1 VFPTSIASNTPGI
14 IQRWSRQTHYSQYH
28 ARAMAA
34 SERSDARLYV
44 IPGSHPAM
52 AARRMLELKGIPYRR
67 VDLMPVISRGA
78 LRALRFP
85 SNTVPSLAIG
95 GRRLTGSR
103 EIARELDSIQPD
115 PPLYPA
121 EPERRVATEDAERWG
136 EEVLQPAVR
145 RILWNALKR
154 NRAPLASYAEG
165 ARLGIPIGLAVRTAA
180 PIVAAASRMNRA
192 DDGAVRQDLASLPGW
207 LKRIDDWIAEGVL
220 GSDPPNAADL
230 QIGASLRLA
239 MTLDDLRPSIA
250 SRPAGELAL
259 RAIPD
264 FPGQAPPVLPA
275 SWLEPVRES
284 ATAAA
289 PG

>member
-1 VFPTSIASNTPGI
+1 
-14 IQRWSRQTHYSQYH
+14 
-28 ARAMAA
+28 MAA
-34 SERSDARLYV
+34 ASSPDAKLYV

-52 AARRMLELKGIPYRR
+52 AARHMLELKGIEYRR
-67 VDLMPVISRGA
+67 IDLMPVISRGA

-95 GRRLTGSR
+95 GHKLTGSR
-103 EIARELDSIQPD
+103 AIARELDAIKPD

-121 EPERRVATEDAERWG
+121 EQERRVAVEDAERWG

-165 ARLGIPIGLAVRTAA
+165 ARLGVPIGLAVKTAG

-192 DDGAVRQDLASLPGW
+192 DDEAVRHDLASFPGW

-230 QIGASLRLA
+230 QIGASIRLA
-239 MTLDDLRPSIA
+239 MTLDDLRPAIA
-250 SRPAGELAL
+250 ARPAGELAM

-264 FPGQAPPVLPA
+264 FPGQAPPILPPA
-275 SWLEPVRES
+275 WLAPVRE
-284 ATAAA
+284 AEQMPAAN
-289 PG
+289 